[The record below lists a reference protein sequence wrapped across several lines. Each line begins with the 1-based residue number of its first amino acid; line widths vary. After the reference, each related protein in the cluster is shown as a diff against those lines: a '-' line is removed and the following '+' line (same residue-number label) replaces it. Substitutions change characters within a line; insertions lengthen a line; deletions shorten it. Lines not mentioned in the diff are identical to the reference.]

1 MCRIKTRRHPRSEA
15 FLEVKPTETTM
26 QKTVPTVVL
35 LQWSIIVLSL
45 AMSLAMFIASLGHF

>member
-1 MCRIKTRRHPRSEA
+1 
-15 FLEVKPTETTM
+15 M